1 MDGYH
6 KKVTVYWNIT
16 DKSTL
21 FSPTQHVMT
30 VLELPEDPDY
40 SLKKSIDA
48 SVNEVVNVAKLLL
61 TATDE
66 VRSTGASVNGV
77 VNVAELLLT
86 ATDEV
91 RKLILN
97 ECDMVLQCKVCK
109 NLFSSV
115 DNSLMHKRIYCQEEF
130 ADRTLLHRATP
141 ASQHPRL
148 FLYTSVPITAP

>member
-1 MDGYH
+1 
-6 KKVTVYWNIT
+6 
-16 DKSTL
+16 
-21 FSPTQHVMT
+21 MT

>member
-1 MDGYH
+1 
-6 KKVTVYWNIT
+6 
-16 DKSTL
+16 
-21 FSPTQHVMT
+21 MT
-30 VLELPEDPDY
+30 VLELPEDPDYSLKKSIDASVNEVVNVAY

-66 VRSTGASVNGV
+66 VRSIGASVNGV

-91 RKLILN
+91 RKLIFNN

-109 NLFSSV
+109 ILFSSV
-115 DNSLMHKRIYCQEEF
+115 DNFLMHKRIYCQEEF
-130 ADRTLLHRATP
+130 ADRTLLHRV
-141 ASQHPRL
+141 S
-148 FLYTSVPITAP
+148 

>member
-40 SLKKSIDA
+40 SFKKSIDA
-48 SVNEVVNVAKLLL
+48 SVNEVVNVAK
-61 TATDE
+61 
-66 VRSTGASVNGV
+66 
-77 VNVAELLLT
+77 LLLT

-115 DNSLMHKRIYCQEEF
+115 DNFLTHKRIYCQEEF
-130 ADRTLLHRATP
+130 ADQTLLHRV
-141 ASQHPRL
+141 S
-148 FLYTSVPITAP
+148 

>member
-1 MDGYH
+1 MDRYH
-6 KKVTVYWNIT
+6 KVTVYWNIT

-40 SLKKSIDA
+40 SVEIIDA

-66 VRSTGASVNGV
+66 VRSIGASMNGV

-109 NLFSSV
+109 ILFSSV
-115 DNSLMHKRIYCQEEF
+115 DNFLTHKRIYCQEEF
-130 ADRTLLHRATP
+130 ADRTLFHRATP